1 MTESKVWLVTGS
13 SSGFGRS
20 MTELLLKNGN
30 QVVAT
35 LRRKEALSDLAELY
49 PSSQLLIVQMDVVK
63 SSEVAAAFAKAK
75 EVFGRVDVVFNN
87 AGMAIIGEMESMS
100 DEDARQIFEVNFW
113 GASNV
118 TREAIQMFREVNKP
132 IGGRLLQV
140 SSNLGLVGR
149 AAASYYSASKHALEG
164 FSESLA
170 QELDPAW
177 NIQVTIIEP
186 GPFRT
191 KMFTDNARLVPRHPA
206 YGDPELPGSKFRQ
219 FMTSTVADGD
229 TEKAVVVIEKLTHL
243 DEPPLRLPLH
253 RLAVR
258 AGREKAKSLTE
269 NIDRY
274 ELWTENV
281 YFT

>member
-1 MTESKVWLVTGS
+1 MAESKVWLVTGS

-30 QVVAT
+30 KVVAT
-35 LRRKEALSDLAELY
+35 LRRKETLSDLAERY

-63 SSEVAAAFAKAK
+63 TSEVAAAFAKAK

-87 AGMAIIGEMESMS
+87 AGTAILGEMESMS
-100 DEDARQIFEVNFW
+100 DQDARQVFEVNFW

-118 TREAIQMFREVNKP
+118 TREAIRMFREVNKP

-140 SSNLGLVGR
+140 SSSLGLHGR
-149 AAASYYSASKHALEG
+149 AGTSYYSASKYALEG

-177 NIQVTIIEP
+177 NIQITIIEP

-191 KMFTDNARLVPRHPA
+191 GMFRDNMQLVPQHPA
-206 YGDPELPGSKFRQ
+206 YADPELSGSKFRQ
-219 FMTSTVADGD
+219 YMTSTVADGD

-243 DEPPLRLPLH
+243 DDPPLRIPLH

-258 AGREKAKSLTE
+258 AGREKVKSLAE
-269 NIDRY
+269 IDRKS
-274 ELWTENV
+274 V
-281 YFT
+281 V

>member
-1 MTESKVWLVTGS
+1 MAESKVWLVTGS

-30 QVVAT
+30 RVVAT
-35 LRRKEALSDLAELY
+35 LRRKEVLSDLAEQY
-49 PSSQLLIVQMDVVK
+49 PSSQLLIVQTDVVK
-63 SSEVAAAFAKAK
+63 SSEVSAAFAKAK

-87 AGMAIIGEMESMS
+87 AGTAIIGEMESTS
-100 DEDARQIFEVNFW
+100 EQDARQIFEVNFW

-118 TREAIQMFREVNKP
+118 TREALRMFREVNKP
-132 IGGRLLQV
+132 IGGRLLQN
-140 SSNLGLVGR
+140 SSALGLFGG
-149 AAASYYSASKHALEG
+149 AAASYYAASTLEG
-164 FSESLA
+164 LSESIA

-177 NIQVTIIEP
+177 NIQVTMIEP

-191 KMFTDNARLVPRHPA
+191 AISKENMQILPQHPA
-206 YGDPELPGSKFRQ
+206 YADPELPGSKFRHH
-219 FMTSTVADGD
+219 MTSTLADGD

-253 RLAVR
+253 KLAIGAV
-258 AGREKAKSLTE
+258 REKAKSLIETM
-269 NIDRY
+269 DRY
-274 ELWTENV
+274 ESWSEDV